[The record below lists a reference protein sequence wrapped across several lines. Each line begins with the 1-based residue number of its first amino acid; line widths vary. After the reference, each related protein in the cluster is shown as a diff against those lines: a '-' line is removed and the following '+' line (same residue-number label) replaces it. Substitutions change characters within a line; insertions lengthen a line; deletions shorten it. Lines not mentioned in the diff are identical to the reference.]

1 MRNYNSYLPHTA
13 SKIVKTMT
21 LPCAMCC
28 SHCHMTLRLCQLPC
42 GTVTCHCH
50 VLLSLPHGTE
60 CTATAMWQKKVTT
73 PPPIKGE
80 VKKEIFAAIA
90 CIGHGSAK
98 GCTALVYFNN
108 SFLKKHFFRT
118 FLYFYL
124 YNYLLCSILTH
135 VVFDFEHFA
144 IYRW

>member
-73 PPPIKGE
+73 PPRKCKGIQVSLIKKNIVE
-80 VKKEIFAAIA
+80 IDETLLVQRKHKKDCIFNQIWLFGG
-90 CIGHGSAK
+90 I
-98 GCTALVYFNN
+98 
-108 SFLKKHFFRT
+108 KK
-118 FLYFYL
+118 
-124 YNYLLCSILTH
+124 
-135 VVFDFEHFA
+135 
-144 IYRW
+144 

>member
-73 PPPIKGE
+73 PPPSRHGW
-80 VKKEIFAAIA
+80 
-90 CIGHGSAK
+90 CGGHGQH
-98 GCTALVYFNN
+98 GGLGW
-108 SFLKKHFFRT
+108 HG
-118 FLYFYL
+118 
-124 YNYLLCSILTH
+124 
-135 VVFDFEHFA
+135 
-144 IYRW
+144 

>member
-73 PPPIKGE
+73 PPPIIVE
-80 VKKEIFAAIA
+80 VIVIQKNSIL
-90 CIGHGSAK
+90 
-98 GCTALVYFNN
+98 LVTLQRTW
-108 SFLKKHFFRT
+108 LK
-118 FLYFYL
+118 FYL
-124 YNYLLCSILTH
+124 ISIILACDHRRLLKIARQ
-135 VVFDFEHFA
+135 VF
-144 IYRW
+144 